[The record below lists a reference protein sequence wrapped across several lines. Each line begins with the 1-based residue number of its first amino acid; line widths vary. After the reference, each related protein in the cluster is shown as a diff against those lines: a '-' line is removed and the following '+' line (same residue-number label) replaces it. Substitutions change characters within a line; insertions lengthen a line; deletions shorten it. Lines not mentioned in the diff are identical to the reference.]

1 MTTEPSVTKD
11 VTQCVFCSKGKREGL
26 RLVGGQ
32 GVYVCE
38 DCVRNSYSLLS
49 RIEEEESRRAQRTLP
64 RPSEIKKVLDDYVI
78 GQETAKRILS
88 VAVYN
93 HYRRIDATSKEA
105 RPDVELQK
113 SNVMFIGPTGTGKT
127 LMAQTLARLLHVPFA
142 IADSTTLDG
151 SGVCGR
157 GR

>member
-1 MTTEPSVTKD
+1 MTTEPSVTKE

-78 GQETAKRILS
+78 GQE
-88 VAVYN
+88 
-93 HYRRIDATSKEA
+93 DGE
-105 RPDVELQK
+105 
-113 SNVMFIGPTGTGKT
+113 
-127 LMAQTLARLLHVPFA
+127 
-142 IADSTTLDG
+142 ADSVG
-151 SGVCGR
+151 GGVQPLPAD
-157 GR
+157 